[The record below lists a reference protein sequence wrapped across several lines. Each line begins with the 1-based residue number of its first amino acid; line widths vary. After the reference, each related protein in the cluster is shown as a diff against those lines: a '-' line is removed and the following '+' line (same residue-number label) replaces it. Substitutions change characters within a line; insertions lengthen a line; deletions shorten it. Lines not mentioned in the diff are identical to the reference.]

1 VTAASSTRVTKCVSD
16 GLRRRLGRVQ
26 VVVRP
31 VIEGLEVVFD
41 CGVLHTL
48 REIVDQGSH
57 VDLSYSF
64 SVEVD

>member
-1 VTAASSTRVTKCVSD
+1 VTAASSTRVTKVSD
-16 GLRRRLGRVQ
+16 GLRRRLGCVQ
-26 VVVRP
+26 VVVRA

-64 SVEVD
+64 SVEVG

>member
-1 VTAASSTRVTKCVSD
+1 MCVSD
-16 GLRRRLGRVQ
+16 GLRRRLGCVQ

-31 VIEGLEVVFD
+31 VIEGLEAVFD
-41 CGVLHTL
+41 GGVLHTL